1 MVFKVLTKSGFSL
14 NAGNFKFFA
23 TYSLWKKYKV
33 GEHESLKLP
42 SVVDCQTAYFFIHA
56 IYFKT

>member
-33 GEHESLKLP
+33 GEREQEIAFSG
-42 SVVDCQTAYFFIHA
+42 
-56 IYFKT
+56 

>member
-23 TYSLWKKYKV
+23 TLLFMEKV
-33 GEHESLKLP
+33 EGGR
-42 SVVDCQTAYFFIHA
+42 ARA
-56 IYFKT
+56 